1 MQGDV
6 LKMRRREFMGAVA
19 GAWSLLK
26 PGAVYAAGAAGAAG
40 TAGVAPAAHT
50 FGQKGEHF
58 LLDDQP
64 FQIIAGEIHYARV
77 PREYWRD
84 RLRKIRSMGLNTIC
98 TYMFWNMHEPAPG
111 AFNFEGNLDA
121 AAFIRAAQEEALWV
135 ILRPGPYSCGE
146 WDFGGYPAWL
156 LATPDMRVRSTDPRF
171 LEAARKYMREVGR
184 QLAPLQIT
192 RDGPILMVQLEN
204 EYGSFGHD
212 HAYMQSIEKMIRDSG
227 FDATLYTADGSWP
240 AELAGGTLPDVLSA
254 INFGDGDDP
263 AKEFA
268 NFAKFRHGVP
278 RMNAE
283 FWDGWFDHWGEAH
296 HVSSPEAATKGLD
309 WMLSQGIS
317 VSLYMVHGGTS
328 FGFMS
333 GANYNKAY
341 QPDISSY
348 DYDSPIDEAGRPTR
362 KFEAIRDVIQ
372 EHLPAGTRLPPL
384 PAALPMHEIPTF
396 QLAESA
402 PLEPLLSRPIRSER
416 PKTMEAVGQSYGF
429 ILYRTTMEKAA
440 HGRLEIKEARDYA
453 VVSQGEK
460 RLGVLDRRL
469 HQSTLEV
476 NLEAGVPLDILVENM
491 GRVNFGPHL
500 VDDRKGITERVTLD
514 GKELTGWEIYS
525 LPLTDLSLLNFTSA
539 REPAPAFHRGA
550 FELDTVGDV
559 FLDLRGWGKGYVW
572 VNGHNLGRYWRI
584 GPQQSLFLPGPWL
597 RQGKN
602 EVIVLDLEDSAH
614 RSLTGRR
621 EPVWGNESS

>member
-1 MQGDV
+1 MHWNDS
-6 LKMRRREFMGAVA
+6 KMRRREFMGTLA
-19 GAWSLLK
+19 GTWSLLK
-26 PGAVYAAGAAGAAG
+26 PAMTYAAG
-40 TAGVAPAAHT
+40 TAGAAAGTHT

-58 LLDDQP
+58 LLDDQR
-64 FQIIAGEIHYARV
+64 FQIISGEIHYARV

-84 RLRKIRSMGLNTIC
+84 RLRKIRSLGLNTIC
-98 TYMFWNMHEPAPG
+98 TYLFWNMHEPEPG
-111 AFNFEGNLDA
+111 SFNFEDNLDA
-121 AAFIRAAQEEALWV
+121 AAFIRTAQEEGLWV
-135 ILRPGPYSCGE
+135 LLRPGPYACAE

-156 LATPDMRVRSTDPRF
+156 LATPDMRVRSSDPRF
-171 LEAARKYMREVGR
+171 LDAARKYTREVGR

-192 RDGPILMVQLEN
+192 RDGPILMVQVEN

-212 HAYMQSIEKMIRDSG
+212 HAYMESIEKMIRDSG
-227 FDATLYTADGSWP
+227 FDVALYTADGSWP
-240 AELAGGTLPDVLSA
+240 PELAGGTLPDVLSA

-268 NFAKFRHGVP
+268 NFAKFRQGVP

-283 FWDGWFDHWGEAH
+283 FWDGWFDHWGETH
-296 HVSSPEAATKGLD
+296 HVTRPEAAAKGLD

-333 GANYNKAY
+333 GANYAKAY

-348 DYDSPIDEAGRPTR
+348 DYDAPIDEAGRPTR

-372 EHLPAGTRLPPL
+372 KHQPAGTQLPPL
-384 PAALPMHEIPTF
+384 PAALPMIEIPTF
-396 QLAESA
+396 ELVESA
-402 PLEPLLSRPIRSER
+402 RLDRLLSRPIRSER
-416 PKTMEAVGQSYGF
+416 PQTMEALGQSYGF
-429 ILYRTTMEKAA
+429 ILYRTTMAKASR
-440 HGRLEIKEARDYA
+440 GRLDIREARDYA
-453 VVSQGEK
+453 VVSQGAK
-460 RLGVLDRRL
+460 RLGMLDRRL

-476 NLEAGVPLDILVENM
+476 DVEAGVPLDILVENM

-514 GKELTGWEIYS
+514 GKELTGWEIYP
-525 LPLTDLSLLNFTSA
+525 LPLTDLSPLNFTSA
-539 REPAPAFHRGA
+539 REPAPAFYRGA
-550 FELDTVGDV
+550 FELNTVGDV
-559 FLDLRGWGKGYVW
+559 FLDLRGWGKGNVW

-584 GPQQSLFLPGPWL
+584 GPQQSLFLPGAWL

-602 EVIVLDLEDSAH
+602 EVIVLDLEATSH
-614 RSLTGRR
+614 RSLTGLR
-621 EPVWGNESS
+621 EPLWGNE